1 MWCRMNIRCQKE
13 TSFMSEVISRTED
26 NRGHVQKLGHGA
38 WLESIKESRERGG
51 QQHLVGVAWQDRTE
65 GLERRLHL
73 RGSAGGPGSKELFLK
88 SLHS

>member
-38 WLESIKESRERGG
+38 WLESIKESREGG
-51 QQHLVGVAWQDRTE
+51 GQDRTE